1 MRRALREVDRLTAHS
16 AEQQQQR
23 GWWSGQPPP
32 WQISIPHDRNSSN
45 REKEDK
51 QKRRVNGLCLDAVVI
66 KRKENQMTGKVGRK
80 KKQNKQY
87 LGKNGRKRK

>member
-1 MRRALREVDRLTAHS
+1 VVVNHH
-16 AEQQQQR
+16 
-23 GWWSGQPPP
+23 G
-32 WQISIPHDRNSSN
+32 QISIPHDRNSSN

-51 QKRRVNGLCLDAVVI
+51 QKRRVNGLCLDKYAVVI
-66 KRKENQMTGKVGRK
+66 KRKEKKNQMIGKVGRKK